1 MTYARILP
9 FMLLLASCASH
20 TREECA
26 SFDVHLEDEQRD
38 VVSMLLVID
47 PHIPTARTET
57 LTNGLMWGVR
67 TLMTGDLEGDGV
79 DLLNVDVL
87 RVAVITT
94 DGTLIQ
100 TEPAPAPPR
109 PRSIAPDED
118 GTLTIWPRTSHA
130 WDAWFEAA
138 LYQRV
143 HDALGMPVGTN
154 TPMHAVE
161 AFVRAHPSFSTEAIV
176 VIATDRDD
184 ESHSDPMLQTQT
196 LRSLLRGPA
205 TFALIGAVPANYN
218 IETGDFRPVLGPQPF
233 DEAHALCDDGT
244 DVGHYPRA
252 LLGHLAAL
260 HAQGFE
266 SILESLCSE
275 PRDFVSVVRSLVGR
289 TFGCCLPSALATDA
303 QGRVD
308 CEVSVRMP
316 VFGGHHCADFGLA
329 LIDAEDEG
337 DGFVRERCVLPQ
349 LSHPPGVPPAG
360 YGFYYDDFTAGLYGT
375 CWSTSQR
382 ITEAWPLP
390 NGIRFDV
397 HCNTS
402 CPGDAGV
409 DAALV
414 DAP

>member
-1 MTYARILP
+1 
-9 FMLLLASCASH
+9 MLLLASCASH
-20 TREECA
+20 TRQECA

-38 VVSMLLVID
+38 AVSMLLVID
-47 PHIPTARTET
+47 PHIPSGRTET

-67 TLMTGDLEGDGV
+67 TLMTGDRDGDGAI
-79 DLLNVDVL
+79 DFAHVDVL

-100 TEPAPAPPR
+100 TAPSPAPPR

-118 GTLTIWPRTSHA
+118 GMLMIWPQTSHA

-143 HDALGMPVGTN
+143 HDALGMPVGPN

-161 AFVRAHPSFSTEAIV
+161 AFVRAHPMFSTEAVV

-205 TFALIGAVPANYN
+205 TFALIGAVPDQYN
-218 IETGDFRPVLGPQPF
+218 VEIGDFRPVLGPQPF
-233 DEAHALCDDGT
+233 DEAHALCDDST

-252 LLGHLAAL
+252 LLGHLGAL
-260 HAQGFE
+260 RARGFD
-266 SILESLCSE
+266 SILESLCNE
-275 PRDFVSVVRSLVGR
+275 PRDFVSIVRSLVGR
-289 TFGCCLPSALATDA
+289 DFGCCLPSAPAIDA

-308 CEVSVRMP
+308 CEVTVRMP
-316 VFGGHHCADFGLA
+316 VFGGHHCAEFGLA
-329 LIDAEDEG
+329 LINAEDDG
-337 DGFVRERCVLPQ
+337 DGFLRERCVLPQ
-349 LSHPPGVPPAG
+349 IAHPPGVAPTTEFA
-360 YGFYYDDFTAGLYGT
+360 FFYDDFTAGLYGACPAT
-375 CWSTSQR
+375 PQR
-382 ITEAWPLP
+382 IAEARPLP
-390 NGIRFDV
+390 NGVRFDV

-414 DAP
+414 DAR